1 LKTLPSRWGFCF
13 CGLVTPWTA
22 TSTWFTGWQR
32 PFERTKLGASSYGTV
47 GCFKKL
53 PFWPVL
59 FTYDTTGHAM
69 KIIRSKEF
77 TSDRPWG
84 ALDIA
89 NMNGITTRL
98 HWTDQPYKWHI
109 NDGEEVFV
117 VLDGRVEMR
126 YRSDGLEKSTILDTG
141 DIFYASVGT
150 EHVAHPIGE
159 ARILV
164 IESAGS
170 V

>member
-1 LKTLPSRWGFCF
+1 
-13 CGLVTPWTA
+13 
-22 TSTWFTGWQR
+22 
-32 PFERTKLGASSYGTV
+32 
-47 GCFKKL
+47 
-53 PFWPVL
+53 
-59 FTYDTTGHAM
+59 M

-77 TSDRPWG
+77 TADRPWG

-98 HWTDQPYKWHI
+98 HWTDQPYKWHV

-126 YRSDGLEKSTILDTG
+126 YRADGLEKSTTLDTG

-150 EHVAHPIGE
+150 EHVAHPLGQ

-164 IESAGS
+164 VETVGS